1 MTRRTAAAIM
11 AQNREVSAVLDE
23 KDLQAI
29 REIVKES
36 QSQLIAF
43 IEADVYPRINLA
55 YDGHK
60 LTQEQVAELRM
71 DIARIESRLLH
82 HDAELID
89 LRLAK

>member
-11 AQNREVSAVLDE
+11 AQKREVSAVLDE

-60 LTQEQVAELRM
+60 LTQEQGLRM
-71 DIARIESRLLH
+71 DIARIESKLTQ